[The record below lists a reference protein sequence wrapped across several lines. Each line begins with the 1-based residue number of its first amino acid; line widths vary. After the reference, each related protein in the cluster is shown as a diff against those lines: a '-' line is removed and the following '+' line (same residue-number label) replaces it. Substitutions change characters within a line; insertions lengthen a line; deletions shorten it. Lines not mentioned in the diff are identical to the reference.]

1 MTSRKDY
8 GHWDISLVGE
18 FNPDKH
24 LGFVYQITHK
34 QSGKSYIGCK
44 HLWKF
49 KKRKRVRASEW
60 RYYYSSG
67 KYLKPHIEEL
77 GPDSF
82 TFVILM
88 LCDNKR
94 DLYYNEEKIQ
104 MQLGVLESEEYYNA
118 HVGGRRF
125 YRPVRSYDDEFKQ
138 KIKGTGNGRYRGNF
152 YILYDSGIEILVEIQ
167 TVEQWCKENGYNKS
181 GLFRLRRGNQKVY
194 KNIVAMEYESER
206 D

>member
-1 MTSRKDY
+1 
-8 GHWDISLVGE
+8 
-18 FNPDKH
+18 
-24 LGFVYQITHK
+24 
-34 QSGKSYIGCK
+34 
-44 HLWKF
+44 
-49 KKRKRVRASEW
+49 
-60 RYYYSSG
+60 
-67 KYLKPHIEEL
+67 
-77 GPDSF
+77 
-82 TFVILM
+82 M

-125 YRPVRSYDDEFKQ
+125 YRPVRSYDEEFKQ

-152 YILYDSGIEILVEIQ
+152 YILYDSGIEILVENQ

-194 KNIVAMEYESER
+194 KNIIAMEYESER

>member
-49 KKRKRVRASEW
+49 RKRKRIRASEW
-60 RYYYSSG
+60 RYYY
-67 KYLKPHIEEL
+67 
-77 GPDSF
+77 
-82 TFVILM
+82 
-88 LCDNKR
+88 
-94 DLYYNEEKIQ
+94 LYYNEEKIQ

-125 YRPVRSYDDEFKQ
+125 YRPVRSYDEDFKQ

-152 YILYDSGIEILVEIQ
+152 YILYDSGIEVLVENQ
-167 TVEQWCKENGYNKS
+167 TVEQWCRENGYNKS